1 MNGLLKPHRTVVMI
15 VDDDITNL
23 KFAKNILSGIYD
35 VFTVPSAKKMFE
47 LLEMRRPSLI
57 ILDIN
62 MPDTDGL
69 ETLKLLKGNVRTR
82 DIPVIFLTA
91 RNDPESEVEGLSL
104 GAVDYITK
112 PFEPHA
118 LLKRGEIHLTMESQR
133 KTLER
138 QKTELRDFNENLK
151 RMVREE
157 VGKVMELQSTIL
169 NTLADLVES
178 RDDNTG
184 GHVLRTQKWIEIL
197 VASMLDRGVYADE
210 MGAWDMRLLV
220 QSSQLHDA
228 GKISIRDSI
237 LLKPGKLTAVEFE
250 EIKRHTVLG
259 VRIIDK
265 ICSGTSESSFLE
277 YAKIFAAT
285 HHEKWDGS
293 GYPKGLKGKD
303 IPLQGR
309 LMAVADVYDALISE
323 RPYKKAFPHEDA
335 VRIILKGSGT
345 HFDPAIVDCFRRVE
359 ENFRI

>member
-1 MNGLLKPHRTVVMI
+1 MI

-23 KFAKNILSGIYD
+23 KFAKNILSDIYD

-47 LLEMRRPSLI
+47 LLDTRQPSLI

-62 MPDTDGL
+62 MPDTDGI
-69 ETLKLLKGNVRTR
+69 EALKLLKRNASTS
-82 DIPVIFLTA
+82 DIPVIFVTA
-91 RNDPESEVEGLSL
+91 RNDPESEAAGLSL

-118 LLKRGEIHLTMESQR
+118 LLKRVEIHLTMESQR
-133 KTLER
+133 RTLER
-138 QKTELRDFNENLK
+138 QKTELQNFNENLK

-157 VGKVMELQSTIL
+157 VSKVVELQNTIL

-178 RDDNTG
+178 RDDTTG
-184 GHVLRTQKWIEIL
+184 GHVLRTQKWIGIL
-197 VASMLDRGVYADE
+197 ADSLRNAGVYADE
-210 MGAWDMRLLV
+210 ISAWNMRLLV

-228 GKISIRDSI
+228 GKISISDSI
-237 LLKPGKLTAVEFE
+237 LLKPGKLTFEEFE
-250 EIKRHTVLG
+250 EIKRHTVFG

-265 ICSGTSESSFLE
+265 ICRGTSESSFLE
-277 YAKIFAAT
+277 YARIFAGT

-293 GYPKGLKGKD
+293 GYPKGLREHD

-323 RPYKKAFPHEDA
+323 RPYKKAFSHEEA
-335 VRIILKGSGT
+335 VRIILDGSGT
-345 HFDPAIVDCFRRVE
+345 HFDPAIVDCFRRSVDS
-359 ENFRI
+359 FRV

>member
-1 MNGLLKPHRTVVMI
+1 VNGLLKHRDVVMV

-35 VFTVPSAKKMFE
+35 VFTVPSAKKMFG
-47 LLEMRRPSLI
+47 LLETRRPSLI

-69 ETLKLLKGNVRTR
+69 ETLKLLKGNARTR

-91 RNDPESEVEGLSL
+91 RSDPESEVEGLSL
-104 GAVDYITK
+104 GAVDYVIK

-118 LLKRGEIHLTMESQR
+118 LLKRVEIHLTMESQR

-138 QKTELRDFNENLK
+138 QKDELRNFNENLK
-151 RMVREE
+151 KMVREE

-178 RDDNTG
+178 RDGTTG
-184 GHVLRTQKWIEIL
+184 GHVLRTQKWIGIL
-197 VASMLDRGVYADE
+197 VDSLRDTGVYTDE
-210 MGAWDMRLLV
+210 IGMWDKRLLV

-228 GKISIRDSI
+228 GKISISDRI
-237 LLKPGKLTAVEFE
+237 LLKPGRLTAGEFE
-250 EIKRHTVLG
+250 EIKRHTVFG

-265 ICSGTSESSFLE
+265 ICRNTSESSFLE
-277 YAKIFAAT
+277 YAKVFAGT

-293 GYPKGLKGKD
+293 GYPDGLRGEG

-309 LMAVADVYDALISE
+309 LMAVADVYDALISD
-323 RPYKKAFPHEDA
+323 RPYKKAFSHEDA
-335 VRIILKGSGT
+335 VRVILNGSGT

-359 ENFRI
+359 SSFRL